1 MDHAGEMNR
10 KQRRKQSR
18 SKSNTRRTGVTYLA
32 IAGLAGGSIGLVTP
46 VQATET
52 LCNNLKTELEAAATS
67 GGNIIA
73 DFSATCDFA
82 EGFVFG
88 GATTITGPAD
98 RSLTLRFADSA
109 TRGFT
114 TVGDLNL
121 SNLIFARS
129 SNLPNL
135 DYFIYSN
142 NSSPITVSNT
152 TFSNAKVDAAIY
164 SEGHIEVSDSSFTN
178 LNLDYHAIDARG
190 TSNVSNSSFKDLSTI
205 NSGAAI
211 AAYGELTVTDS
222 TFATNSSL
230 AHGGALISFGAL
242 SVTGSTFE
250 SNEVRD
256 ISSGGGA
263 VFGNSGITIQ
273 DSTFKNNRSPG
284 YGGAIYSNGS
294 LSIANSG
301 FDSNESLDGGGGA
314 IYGPD
319 VSVLSST
326 FSNNLADDGYGGAL
340 MAGAVDID
348 NSTFANNSA
357 EDAGAMYSE
366 GGGIVSNSTFWLNSV
381 DDPSSTS
388 IDTSGSINFFAN
400 ILADE
405 KPYTAAEGNDL
416 GANLVTDPTFTPSTA
431 GEGASQQVAVSA
443 LKLSALAL
451 NQTSPVNTGTTKTV
465 AIAADS
471 VARDYYSATSAGI
484 NPTGNSTFA
493 TRIAALDQRGVARQP
508 SVNRLDVG
516 AYDDGQGPDPSP
528 SATPDPSPSATPDP
542 SPSATLEITDVEAL
556 ADTAG
561 TETLADTG
569 LNNQTSFLALIGIGL
584 AAILG
589 GSAGLIRRRR
599 KV

>member
-1 MDHAGEMNR
+1 M
-10 KQRRKQSR
+10 
-18 SKSNTRRTGVTYLA
+18 TYPA
-32 IAGLAGGSIGLVTP
+32 
-46 VQATET
+46 QAAPALITN
-52 LCNNLKTELEAAATS
+52 CTELETELNNAAS
-67 GGNIIA
+67 LGGNIIA

-190 TSNVSNSSFKDLSTI
+190 TSNVSNSSFTDLSTI

-222 TFATNSSL
+222 TFETNSSL
-230 AHGGALISFGAL
+230 ADGGALISFGAL
-242 SVTGSTFE
+242 SITGSTFE

-256 ISSGGGA
+256 RNSGGGA
-263 VFGNSGITIQ
+263 IAATNATLIQ
-273 DSTFKNNRSPG
+273 NSTFQSNASPSS
-284 YGGAIYSNGS
+284 GGAIASNGTLDVTNSSFDLNAS
-294 LSIANSG
+294 LESG
-301 FDSNESLDGGGGA
+301 AGA
-314 IYGPD
+314 IISYGEM
-319 VSVLSST
+319 SVQ
-326 FSNNLADDGYGGAL
+326 
-340 MAGAVDID
+340 
-348 NSTFANNSA
+348 NSTFTRNTASQGTGGAVLALSPVDIENSTFVNNNA
-357 EDAGAMYSE
+357 AFAGAMYSE
-366 GGGIVSNSTFWLNSV
+366 GGGIVSNSTFWLNSIDV
-381 DDPSSTS
+381 PFSTT
-388 IDTSGSINFFAN
+388 IDSYVPLSFFAN
-400 ILADE
+400 ILADDKLFTAE
-405 KPYTAAEGNDL
+405 KFNDL
-416 GANLVTDPTFTPSTA
+416 GANLATDLSFMPTTT
-431 GEGASQQVAVSA
+431 GVGASKLVAISD
-443 LKLSALAL
+443 LNLGALAL
-451 NQTSPVNTGTTKTV
+451 NQTNPVNTGSTKTV
-465 AIAADS
+465 ALGTGS

-542 SPSATLEITDVEAL
+542 SPSATPDPSPSATPDPSPSATPDPSPSATLEITDVEAL

-569 LNNQTSFLALIGIGL
+569 IDNQNSFLALIGIGL

-589 GSAGLIRRRR
+589 GSIGLIRRKR